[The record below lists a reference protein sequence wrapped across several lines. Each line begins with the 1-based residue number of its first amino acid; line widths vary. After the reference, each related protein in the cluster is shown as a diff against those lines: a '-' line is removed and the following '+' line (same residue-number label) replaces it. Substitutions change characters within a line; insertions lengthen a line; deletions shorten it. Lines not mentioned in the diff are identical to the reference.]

1 MKCTS
6 PNCDSVCGRVFR
18 DIVLCFQI
26 SRMLAAKA
34 ALAIRVD
41 ALGEDVNNE
50 MGIEHRANVEMR
62 LKQLEE
68 GFVSEAGVFVL

>member
-1 MKCTS
+1 MIL
-6 PNCDSVCGRVFR
+6 SVDVCLLFR

>member
-1 MKCTS
+1 
-6 PNCDSVCGRVFR
+6 
-18 DIVLCFQI
+18 
-26 SRMLAAKA
+26 MLAAKA